1 MWYMGKEFN
10 KESNKEYKTLEGGLK
25 AAQREGMN
33 LYDENGEV
41 VHPAKA
47 ADEAT
52 EGAGSEK
59 EQKVENSTP
68 EAEKGQE
75 GANAEAT
82 GTKEEGVTLVDEDEA
97 TEGAGSEKEQKVE
110 NSTPE
115 AEKGQEGA
123 NAEATGTKEEG
134 VTLVD
139 EDEVPEGALED
150 NEDGSVNVY
159 DESGKKVGTISKE
172 EAEEAA
178 AAAGEAMEGSV
189 TAVHG
194 KIHRIFNG
202 AVRIRRSPSWDMSAE
217 AGVTKFEE
225 KQVKALHIVD
235 GKPMYETTD
244 GYFIT
249 GADDIVEFI
258 EE

>member
-47 ADEAT
+47 A
-52 EGAGSEK
+52 
-59 EQKVENSTP
+59 
-68 EAEKGQE
+68 
-75 GANAEAT
+75 
-82 GTKEEGVTLVDEDEA
+82 DEA

>member
-52 EGAGSEK
+52 EGTGSEK

-75 GANAEAT
+75 GANTEAT
-82 GTKEEGVTLVDEDEA
+82 GTKEEGA
-97 TEGAGSEKEQKVE
+97 
-110 NSTPE
+110 
-115 AEKGQEGA
+115 
-123 NAEATGTKEEG
+123 
-134 VTLVD
+134 TLVD

-159 DESGKKVGTISKE
+159 DESGQKAGTISKE

-178 AAAGEAMEGSV
+178 AAAGEEMEGSA

-194 KIHRIFNG
+194 KIRRIFNG

-258 EE
+258 AE

>member
-59 EQKVENSTP
+59 EQKVENSTH

-82 GTKEEGVTLVDEDEA
+82 GTKEEGVTLVDE
-97 TEGAGSEKEQKVE
+97 
-110 NSTPE
+110 N
-115 AEKGQEGA
+115 
-123 NAEATGTKEEG
+123 
-134 VTLVD
+134 
-139 EDEVPEGALED
+139 EVPEGALED

-159 DESGKKVGTISKE
+159 DESGQKVGTISKE
-172 EAEEAA
+172 EAEAAA
-178 AAAGEAMEGSV
+178 AAAGEAMEGSA

-194 KIHRIFNG
+194 KIRRIFNG

-249 GADDIVEFI
+249 GAADIVEFI
-258 EE
+258 AE

>member
-25 AAQREGMN
+25 AAKREGMN

-52 EGAGSEK
+52 EGAESEK
-59 EQKVENSTP
+59 EQKTENC
-68 EAEKGQE
+68 
-75 GANAEAT
+75 
-82 GTKEEGVTLVDEDEA
+82 
-97 TEGAGSEKEQKVE
+97 
-110 NSTPE
+110 TPE

-159 DESGKKVGTISKE
+159 DESGQKVGTISKE

-189 TAVHG
+189 TDVHG
-194 KIHRIFNG
+194 KIRRIFNG
-202 AVRIRRSPSWDMSAE
+202 AVRIRRSPSWDMYAE

-249 GADDIVEFI
+249 GAADIVEFI
-258 EE
+258 AE

>member
-41 VHPAKA
+41 VHLAKA
-47 ADEAT
+47 A
-52 EGAGSEK
+52 
-59 EQKVENSTP
+59 
-68 EAEKGQE
+68 
-75 GANAEAT
+75 
-82 GTKEEGVTLVDEDEA
+82 DEA

-159 DESGKKVGTISKE
+159 DESGQKAGTISKE

-194 KIHRIFNG
+194 KIRRIFNG

-249 GADDIVEFI
+249 GAADIVEFI
-258 EE
+258 AE

>member
-41 VHPAKA
+41 VHPAKE

-59 EQKVENSTP
+59 EQKTENCTP

-75 GANAEAT
+75 GANTEAT
-82 GTKEEGVTLVDEDEA
+82 GTKEEGVTLVDE
-97 TEGAGSEKEQKVE
+97 
-110 NSTPE
+110 N
-115 AEKGQEGA
+115 
-123 NAEATGTKEEG
+123 
-134 VTLVD
+134 
-139 EDEVPEGALED
+139 EVPEGALED

-159 DESGKKVGTISKE
+159 DESGQKVGTISKE
-172 EAEEAA
+172 EAEAAA

-194 KIHRIFNG
+194 KIHRIFN
-202 AVRIRRSPSWDMSAE
+202 
-217 AGVTKFEE
+217 
-225 KQVKALHIVD
+225 ALQ
-235 GKPMYETTD
+235 
-244 GYFIT
+244 
-249 GADDIVEFI
+249 A
-258 EE
+258 